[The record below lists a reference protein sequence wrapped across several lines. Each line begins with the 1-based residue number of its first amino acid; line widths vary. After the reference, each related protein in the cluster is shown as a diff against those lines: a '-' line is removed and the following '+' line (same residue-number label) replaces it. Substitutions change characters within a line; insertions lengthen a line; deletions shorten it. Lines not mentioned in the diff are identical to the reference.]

1 MFPINRGVPTAT
13 TSVTSTAIP
22 ASTAD
27 PTATTGPT
35 NTSGVPTSQNTLVYT
50 SKAPGTP
57 GAPSTA
63 GVTTS
68 VTCSPGA
75 TDSPNVSNKSVAEI
89 KSEMR
94 TLMDQI
100 KEAAKEYAKKWANQT
115 FPVTHSSLAAIKND
129 QSKWGSYT
137 LRYGDTVVQAD
148 YTRRSDGSKSCLIR
162 SESSIDDIINNKYN
176 QLVSDAN
183 YPTFINQ
190 AINNNDLDSANSYLN
205 AMRALLNEYKNY

>member
-1 MFPINRGVPTAT
+1 MVSINRFPTAT
-13 TSVTSTAIP
+13 ASVTSTTP
-22 ASTAD
+22 PTETAG
-27 PTATTGPT
+27 ATDTSGVT
-35 NTSGVPTSQNTLVYT
+35 NTSGVPTSKNTFVYT

-115 FPVTHSSLAAIKND
+115 YPVTHSSREAIIND
-129 QSKWGSYT
+129 QSKFGGYT
-137 LRYGDTVVQAD
+137 PRYGDTVLFVT
-148 YTRRSDGSKSCLIR
+148 YTRKSDGSKSCFIAREASMDELIN
-162 SESSIDDIINNKYN
+162 SKYN

-183 YPTFINQ
+183 YPTFINR
-190 AINNNDLDSANSYLN
+190 AINENNLDEANSYLN